1 MRVHIRYFGRFAAD
15 IGKFSEEIEMDDN
28 STVKDLV
35 EFLKTKYPFLKN
47 EVIEVSINGK
57 YAKEEDPIAPEI
69 SVFPI
74 ISGG

>member
-1 MRVHIRYFGRFAAD
+1 VRIKVSYFGRFAAE
-15 IGKFSEEIEMDDN
+15 IGKFSEEIDMN
-28 STVKDLV
+28 GNPKVKDLV
-35 EFLKTKYPFLKN
+35 TVLIEKYPFLKN

-57 YAKEEDPIAPEI
+57 YAKEDDLIISEV